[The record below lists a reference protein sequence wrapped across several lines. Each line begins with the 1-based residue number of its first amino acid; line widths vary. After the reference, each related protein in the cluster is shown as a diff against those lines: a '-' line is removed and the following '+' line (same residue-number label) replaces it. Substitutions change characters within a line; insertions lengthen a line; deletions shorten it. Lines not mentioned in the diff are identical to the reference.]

1 VRGGS
6 TRDAKGRDAPEAT
19 EEDTPKGPASSIT
32 SGQSKHGCL
41 FNAIAIP
48 GKDTHTHTHTHTHPP
63 LLGPKF
69 KVTAEKV
76 ITLATMENLK

>member
-1 VRGGS
+1 MEGERLRGGS

-48 GKDTHTHTHTHTHPP
+48 GKDTHTHTHTHTHPFWVP
-63 LLGPKF
+63 SSRSQ
-69 KVTAEKV
+69 
-76 ITLATMENLK
+76 LKK